1 MCDAETLYHQIADA
15 LSGNK
20 KSKLF
25 GCQCVKAL
33 NGKAAF
39 FYWPKAESA
48 VFKLQGDA
56 AQEAL
61 ALDGAH
67 YFQPKSERPPM
78 NGWVQLSF
86 DYADRW
92 PAYAALALAYVQTLR

>member
-1 MCDAETLYHQIADA
+1 MSDAETLYHTIADA
-15 LSGNK
+15 LADSK

-39 FYWPKAESA
+39 FYWPQGEAA

-61 ALDGAH
+61 ALDEAH
-67 YFQPKSERPPM
+67 YFNPMGDRPM

-86 DYADRW
+86 HYADRW
-92 PAYAALALAYVQTLR
+92 PAFAAQALAYVQTLR